1 MGKQAYDI
9 WINSTSN
16 YFWKSFSIEVTNK
29 KFFLVRF
36 PFHTGYLILILL
48 LIIFLQVGLA
58 KLNQWYNQQ
67 AITYKFVTDRSLTS
81 LIILFDMFENIFKK

>member
-1 MGKQAYDI
+1 MTYGLIQL
-9 WINSTSN
+9 
-16 YFWKSFSIEVTNK
+16 VTIFGNHS
-29 KFFLVRF
+29 L
-36 PFHTGYLILILL
+36 LILILL

-67 AITYKFVTDRSLTS
+67 AITYKFVTDGSLTS